1 MKKEL
6 IFLLALATTFIF
18 ANNLLENS
26 SFEIQREANSSRPET
41 WTALQEKNRPNTYSF
56 DEKNVYSGKRALKI
70 SNQSSKLS
78 LWMHSHLGAKLK
90 KFPVGTELEFSAF
103 VRSLDGQATARIY
116 FESLKAKK
124 LFINT
129 TKISS
134 DDNWSKIVVRFKVED
149 IDYGAPYVCLALVG
163 KGSLVYDCAYLG
175 PVGKNPWKVKA
186 LSDNFILN
194 SSMEKVSQKGQV
206 INWFPLNRSK
216 NGKAYVNTTTAT
228 TGVRAL
234 NLECSTKPNG
244 LLAWNYKFKANAFEG
259 VKPETEMV
267 LSLKANT
274 HGNPATTFRFY
285 IEFTRNGKFIGTYIA
300 QNQTIYVGWQEK
312 TLRFK
317 MPKLAPTQANV
328 YVQLLTGGVLT
339 FDDVSLQ
346 FAHKVAPKKIEL
358 TPLDYCRISSEMPPL
373 NTFIVPQKP
382 SKFTIEYLLA
392 NPKLKVEL
400 FEIDGKKVKEWQ
412 INKLTPK
419 KISKFDLVIPSLPKG
434 AYELK
439 FTCGKFIDYEW
450 FRIRDKQTT
459 GAYFMAN
466 NILNLDGKPFFP
478 IGIITPENNL
488 DVFRVYSQ
496 SGINTVKGIVSVS
509 EQMAKYNLEVF
520 KKFNFACV
528 EWNNWGLRKDLSEKT
543 LAKNFKSTASYLKN
557 YKGFIGFMADEAP
570 WNKWELSSMRRH
582 YRLMYKYLPNYVA
595 WMNNAPR
602 VTGAPEEP
610 RQAFATVR
618 AYSRASDITG
628 LDIYPVPEGTGHNNL
643 PNKTISCVG
652 DYTDLCFKLVWH
664 KKPVW
669 MILQAF
675 GWSEGEGRKLND
687 ASPRP
692 NEKQLRFMV
701 WNAITHGATG
711 IFWFGDGARDVY
723 SNWYRYLA
731 KVSLELN
738 AISKMML
745 AAPYKNIKGL
755 PTNVSGIEGKG
766 FKVIVNENAK
776 KSIVYQGKTIEP
788 QGVLFITDKPLN
800 IPLPPKFNKQ
810 KTIVKTTSGI
820 QQKTVL
826 LNAYWTAHPQYLR
839 GAAKTV
845 YAKHV
850 INVDN
855 NIKQAF
861 ILGSVDDLANLFVNG
876 KMICNFRGHS
886 NVTKINI
893 AKYLKKGQNI
903 ITFEVENAT
912 GPTGLVYEID
922 VNGKKYPSGND
933 TVFSFDNKSNW
944 KKAHL
949 FGKPPI
955 SPWKSPKM
963 FIENN

>member
-1 MKKEL
+1 
-6 IFLLALATTFIF
+6 
-18 ANNLLENS
+18 
-26 SFEIQREANSSRPET
+26 
-41 WTALQEKNRPNTYSF
+41 
-56 DEKNVYSGKRALKI
+56 
-70 SNQSSKLS
+70 
-78 LWMHSHLGAKLK
+78 
-90 KFPVGTELEFSAF
+90 
-103 VRSLDGQATARIY
+103 
-116 FESLKAKK
+116 
-124 LFINT
+124 
-129 TKISS
+129 
-134 DDNWSKIVVRFKVED
+134 
-149 IDYGAPYVCLALVG
+149 
-163 KGSLVYDCAYLG
+163 
-175 PVGKNPWKVKA
+175 
-186 LSDNFILN
+186 
-194 SSMEKVSQKGQV
+194 
-206 INWFPLNRSK
+206 
-216 NGKAYVNTTTAT
+216 
-228 TGVRAL
+228 
-234 NLECSTKPNG
+234 
-244 LLAWNYKFKANAFEG
+244 
-259 VKPETEMV
+259 
-267 LSLKANT
+267 
-274 HGNPATTFRFY
+274 
-285 IEFTRNGKFIGTYIA
+285 
-300 QNQTIYVGWQEK
+300 
-312 TLRFK
+312 
-317 MPKLAPTQANV
+317 
-328 YVQLLTGGVLT
+328 
-339 FDDVSLQ
+339 
-346 FAHKVAPKKIEL
+346 
-358 TPLDYCRISSEMPPL
+358 
-373 NTFIVPQKP
+373 
-382 SKFTIEYLLA
+382 
-392 NPKLKVEL
+392 
-400 FEIDGKKVKEWQ
+400 
-412 INKLTPK
+412 
-419 KISKFDLVIPSLPKG
+419 
-434 AYELK
+434 
-439 FTCGKFIDYEW
+439 
-450 FRIRDKQTT
+450 
-459 GAYFMAN
+459 MAN

-543 LAKNFKSTASYLKN
+543 LANNFKSTASYLKN

-745 AAPYKNIKGL
+745 AAPYRNIKGL
-755 PTNVSGIEGKG
+755 PANVSGIEGKG

-845 YAKHV
+845 YAKHL

-876 KMICNFRGHS
+876 KKIGNFRGHS

-893 AKYLKKGQNI
+893 AQYLKKGQNV

-944 KKAHL
+944 KNAHL